1 MKKPVIRKPSSS
13 LVLIIALVILLTG
26 LCLLADAL
34 EVKNGWR
41 RDHSFNAVTT
51 QSETTLQVLG
61 ELRHPVHIY
70 AVYSKGTEDAPLLE
84 LLNRYASAS
93 DRITWEQVDI
103 RLNPAL
109 IQKYRNPA
117 TSETVSS
124 ESVVVTCEETGR
136 FRILDATDFYSLG
149 YNMEAGA
156 YEIAGLSY
164 EKSLTEAI
172 RYVALDEIPR
182 VMILQGHGELDS
194 DGTAVLADLLGSNN
208 YEVHY
213 FTFTGAEDELRQG
226 DVLFVLSPVRDL
238 LESEAEKIRRFVQEG
253 GCVLFTCDY
262 SDPVADMPNL
272 QALMRSYGFLPRD
285 GIVIASAEEP
295 ASYYNGYQLFLLPIM
310 QSTEVTADLVSSG
323 TGTLL
328 MAGSRAFETPGATDR
343 DLTVWTLLSTTS
355 RAYLRA
361 LDGDLSTLEQQD
373 TDELGPFALALQAE
387 RITEGGHVSRAVVLG
402 CSTLL
407 TSSEV
412 YAMTDAQEFILRV
425 TEYLAGVEGTDLNI
439 MSRQA
444 VRPSLRAGS
453 VLAGQVLIF
462 LLPACILA
470 LALLVLIPRI
480 RRH

>member
-156 YEIAGLSY
+156 YEIAGL
-164 EKSLTEAI
+164 
-172 RYVALDEIPR
+172 
-182 VMILQGHGELDS
+182 
-194 DGTAVLADLLGSNN
+194 
-208 YEVHY
+208 
-213 FTFTGAEDELRQG
+213 
-226 DVLFVLSPVRDL
+226 
-238 LESEAEKIRRFVQEG
+238 
-253 GCVLFTCDY
+253 
-262 SDPVADMPNL
+262 
-272 QALMRSYGFLPRD
+272 
-285 GIVIASAEEP
+285 
-295 ASYYNGYQLFLLPIM
+295 
-310 QSTEVTADLVSSG
+310 
-323 TGTLL
+323 
-328 MAGSRAFETPGATDR
+328 
-343 DLTVWTLLSTTS
+343 
-355 RAYLRA
+355 
-361 LDGDLSTLEQQD
+361 
-373 TDELGPFALALQAE
+373 
-387 RITEGGHVSRAVVLG
+387 
-402 CSTLL
+402 
-407 TSSEV
+407 
-412 YAMTDAQEFILRV
+412 
-425 TEYLAGVEGTDLNI
+425 
-439 MSRQA
+439 
-444 VRPSLRAGS
+444 
-453 VLAGQVLIF
+453 
-462 LLPACILA
+462 
-470 LALLVLIPRI
+470 
-480 RRH
+480 